1 VKAPG
6 WVWRPCSVSSKN
18 TRASLRWTARW
29 EEGVRFPSIC
39 LRPGF
44 FKNPRHQDNLQVL
57 SSGKLPEKGSGTI
70 LGVDDEEYILNA
82 DKAILNE
89 LGYEV
94 LLANGGRE
102 AIRVFEE
109 NKERINLLI
118 LDLIMPDLGGEIV
131 YDRIKSSRPDMRVI
145 LSSGYSIEGQAAT
158 LLKKAVTAS
167 FKNRIT

>member
-1 VKAPG
+1 LV
-6 WVWRPCSVSSKN
+6 
-18 TRASLRWTARW
+18 
-29 EEGVRFPSIC
+29 
-39 LRPGF
+39 
-44 FKNPRHQDNLQVL
+44 
-57 SSGKLPEKGSGTI
+57 
-70 LGVDDEEYILNA
+70 VDDEEYILNA
-82 DKAILNE
+82 DKAILSE

-158 LLKKAVTAS
+158 LLKKGCDGFIQKPYNLNQLAEKIKEVLA
-167 FKNRIT
+167 